1 MRNRCELLAAVFLLL
16 RRDSLVKAIA
26 DVPLRL
32 QAKVNMDYFSN
43 LAKKLFTQVTLT
55 ERANSRH
62 WKHDQSAC
70 HCQEY
75 LRHWLAW
82 G

>member
-43 LAKKLFTQVTLT
+43 LAKKTFYTGYINGTGKQQTLET
-55 ERANSRH
+55 
-62 WKHDQSAC
+62 
-70 HCQEY
+70 
-75 LRHWLAW
+75 
-82 G
+82 